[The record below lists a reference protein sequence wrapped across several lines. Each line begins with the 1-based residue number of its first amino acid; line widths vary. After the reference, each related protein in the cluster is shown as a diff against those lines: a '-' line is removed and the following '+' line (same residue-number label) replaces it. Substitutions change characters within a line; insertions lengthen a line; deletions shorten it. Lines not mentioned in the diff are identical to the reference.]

1 MLKRKTP
8 EIDALGRGVYSAA
21 EALRLINFSRGQGI
35 SRRSVAGQTISRW
48 LNGYDYE
55 VKGEKRHSAPL
66 WRSDYAN
73 NDGAV
78 QEISFRDLVE
88 LRFVKTFRDLGLS
101 LPTIRDC
108 FIRAVEEV
116 NDERPFS
123 TQKFRTDGK
132 TIFLD
137 IIRGVHEGELIDLR
151 RSQAVFR
158 SFIVPS
164 LHDLEFDADEVA
176 RWFPLGNGRTSIV
189 IDPARSFGRPVVRE
203 TGVPTETLAS
213 AVRVEG
219 SVENVARLFGHSSYT
234 GIIFRIAR
242 LLRLRLPRCGA
253 AVVLRHT

>member
-8 EIDALGRGVYSAA
+8 EIDALGRGVYSTA

-35 SRRSVAGQTISRW
+35 ARRSVAGQTISRW

-55 VKGEKRHSAPL
+55 VNGEKRHSAPL
-66 WRSDYAN
+66 WRSDYTN

-78 QEISFRDLVE
+78 QEISFRDLIE

-108 FIRAVEEV
+108 FIRAVEEA

-137 IIRGVHEGELIDLR
+137 ITRGVHEGELIDLR

-164 LHDLEFDADEVA
+164 LQDLEFDADEVA
-176 RWFPLGNGRTSIV
+176 RWFPLGNGRPSIV

-213 AVRVEG
+213 AIKVEG
-219 SVENVARLFGHSSYT
+219 SVENVARLYEVP
-234 GIIFRIAR
+234 
-242 LLRLRLPRCGA
+242 LLAVRDALEFEQKLA
-253 AVVLRHT
+253 A

>member
-1 MLKRKTP
+1 MLNRKTH
-8 EIDALGRGVYSAA
+8 EIDALGRGVYSSA

-35 SRRSVAGQTISRW
+35 TRRSVSGQTISRW

-55 VKGEKRHSAPL
+55 VSGEKRHSAPL

-73 NDGAV
+73 DDGAV
-78 QEISFRDLVE
+78 QEISFRDLIE

-137 IIRGVHEGELIDLR
+137 IMRGVHEGELIDLR
-151 RSQAVFR
+151 RKQSVFR
-158 SFIVPS
+158 SIVAPS
-164 LHDLEFDADEVA
+164 LQDLEFDADELA
-176 RWFPLGNGRTSIV
+176 RWFPFGNGRASIV
-189 IDPARSFGRPVVRE
+189 IDPARSFGRPVIRE
-203 TGVPTETLAS
+203 AGVPTETLAS

-219 SVENVARLFGHSSYT
+219 SIENVARLYEVS
-234 GIIFRIAR
+234 
-242 LLRLRLPRCGA
+242 LLAVRDALEFEQKLA
-253 AVVLRHT
+253 A